1 MEEKEIR
8 EKLKLYNQEHLLLKY
23 DSMNAEN
30 KQKLLNQ
37 LSSIDYAQILNL
49 YQMTQKELKI
59 ENDKIDPISYVDKS
73 KLSDEEKAHYQEI
86 GESAIRQGKLG
97 FITMAGGQG
106 TRLGHKGPKGTFKL
120 IGNKT
125 LFELICETL
134 KEGKNKYNTSI
145 PWYIMTSVENNDDTV
160 RFFEDNNYFGY
171 PKNDVVFFKQ
181 GELPMIDISG
191 KILLDNNGFVK
202 QAADGHGGIFNA
214 ILKNNL
220 LQDMKSRGLEWLFIS
235 GIDNCLV
242 KMCDPI
248 FMGLTIEKNYLA
260 AGKSLVKANSKEKV
274 GVFCKRNGKP
284 SVIEYTEISDEM
296 AEMRDEKGELLFGEG
311 HVLMNMFNIKAIEN
325 LEKNNLPYHSAYK
338 KAEYLDATGKL
349 VVPETPNAYKFESFI
364 FDAFSNLDDMLIMR
378 VKREEEFAPV
388 KNAEGVD
395 SPETARKLYEN
406 YMLKK

>member
-37 LSSIDYAQILNL
+37 LSSIDYAQILHL

-73 KLSDEEKAHYQEI
+73 KLSNEEKAHYQEI

-296 AEMRDEKGELLFGEG
+296 AEMRDEQGELLFGEG